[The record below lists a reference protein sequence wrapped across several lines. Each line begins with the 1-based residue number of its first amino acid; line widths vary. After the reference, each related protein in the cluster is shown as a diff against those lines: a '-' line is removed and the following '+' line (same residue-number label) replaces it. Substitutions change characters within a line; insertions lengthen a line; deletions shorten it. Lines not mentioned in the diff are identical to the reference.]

1 MGLKSE
7 ILNKIVKPMENTYY
21 DMVQAE
27 VLSYSEITNKAQIE
41 FQDPRGGGIMVLDN
55 VPVQIGSGGVH
66 SSGPF
71 VGDAVWVNFNN
82 RNPLYPKIIALGDK
96 DYKNNTRER
105 YSHEKQGAY
114 ALEQEEVELGEIIP
128 IATAWLN
135 PNKEKSYA
143 YYTNINPIQELREEL
158 KDTKYY
164 SSFEVG
170 MTHPQNGS
178 TIKIADDGTISM
190 FTGIGEG
197 IRINPNS
204 HTVTIISGKSVTNE
218 GDVVNNMSNW
228 TINCEDKIMINAKGN
243 ISLNTEDYMIFQAKE
258 FVFRDTD
265 GKKVNLQ
272 EETA

>member
-7 ILNKIVKPMENTYY
+7 ILDKIVKPMANTYY

-27 VLSYSEITNKAQIE
+27 VLSYNEITNKAQIE

-71 VGDAVWVNFNN
+71 VGDAVWVSFNN

-96 DYKNNTRER
+96 DYENNTRER

-143 YYTNINPIQELREEL
+143 YYTNIDPIQELREEL

-228 TINCEDKIMINAKGN
+228 TINCEDEIMINAKGN